1 MDLAILS
8 QLAKLNHVKYGMFSS
23 CRPQIVA
30 SWNCLLSKLPF
41 LNTNIKCFQDSNQT

>member
-8 QLAKLNHVKYGMFSS
+8 QLAKLNQVKYGMFSS

-30 SWNCLLSKLPF
+30 SWNFLLAKLLYF
-41 LNTNIKCFQDSNQT
+41 NLYL